1 MSKIII
7 SESILMKRTL
17 IISLILSL
25 GACSMVGLD
34 YFRPKQAL
42 PEQYQAASTEVSN
55 TLVSS
60 DWWKLYQD
68 PVLDDLIAKAS
79 VNNTD
84 IKIAVAR
91 IEEADGYLREVGAA
105 LLPQVN
111 LDAGTSR
118 NKVTELGAVPL
129 FNGMSSTRTNYNVR
143 LGTVFELDF
152 WGKLRRSQEAARAQ
166 ALGSRYAKDTVDLSL
181 KGLIANNYL
190 FLRSLETQINLSKE
204 SLHTREESLALTKRR
219 LEGGIASAL
228 DVSQAEVACANLKA
242 QLYDLERQRQIVEQQ
257 LAVLTGV
264 MGLRIESASLDQM
277 PVPPIPPAG
286 LPSSLLESRPD
297 VRLAEQNLIAANAKI
312 GVAKAALYPTIS
324 LTASYGGE
332 SKDLGDVLKSAARIW
347 TGGVG
352 LYLPV
357 FDSGRINA
365 KIDQVTAQQKQ
376 ALAAYERSVQQAFQE
391 VNDALVNLRQYTES
405 ESALRDSEQASRR
418 ALDIANHRY
427 QSGYVAYLDV
437 LDAQRVYNDSALAYV
452 RSRQARLG
460 ASVGLFKALG
470 GGWQEPASALKK

>member
-1 MSKIII
+1 MIKII
-7 SESILMKRTL
+7 SESIFMKRAL

-25 GACSMVGLD
+25 GACSTVGLD

-42 PEQYQAASTEVSN
+42 PEQYQPVSIEVSDKAIP
-55 TLVSS
+55 S

-105 LLPQVN
+105 LFPQVN
-111 LDAGTSR
+111 LDSAATR
-118 NKVTELGAVPL
+118 TKVTELGAVPL
-129 FNGMSSTRTNYNVR
+129 FNGISSTRTNYNVR
-143 LGTVFELDF
+143 LGTIFELDF

-166 ALGSRYAKDTVDLSL
+166 ALGSRYARDTVDLSL
-181 KGLIANNYL
+181 KGLVANNYV
-190 FLRSLETQINLSKE
+190 FLRSLESQIALSKE

-228 DVSQAEVACANLKA
+228 DVSQAEVAHANLKA
-242 QLYDLERQRQIVEQQ
+242 QLSDLERQRQIVEQQ

-264 MGLRIESASLDQM
+264 MGLKIETSNFDRM

-324 LTASYGGE
+324 LTAAYGGE

-357 FDSGRINA
+357 FDSGRLNA
-365 KIDQVTAQQKQ
+365 RVDQVTAQQKQ
-376 ALAAYERSVQQAFQE
+376 ALAAYERAVQQSFQE
-391 VNDALVNLRQYTES
+391 VNDALVDLRQHTES
-405 ESALRDSEQASRR
+405 ELALRDSEQASHR
-418 ALDIANHRY
+418 ALEIANHRY

-437 LDAQRVYNDSALAYV
+437 LDAQRVYNEVALAYV
-452 RSRQARLG
+452 RSKQARLN
-460 ASVGLFKALG
+460 ASISLFKALG
-470 GGWQEPASALKK
+470 GGWQEASLKSEK